1 VRIIRYNWKEG
12 KPNAPDMVPVLAN
25 RGQVRSS
32 RGKRMTAIVCHQHQ
46 KVDKNHI
53 NHSYLID
60 AGDEIEVQQIMEYK
74 WKVFDSVILKPPN
87 PSTRFFELVIKEYL
101 DRNSSLID
109 DLHIYPVQAKQNPDI
124 RVLGFT
130 IKKGSWEITERI
142 YKKAS
147 TTEVQWIYTDD
158 FHLFA
163 ITHATEP
170 LDTIVEQIVTM
181 IDNIASTIRK
191 GNRISSH
198 IENQRMRRDAF
209 NAMIENHSGVTINKT
224 AILKHLEFQLVAE
237 PGEGDRK
244 RMQEEILRD
253 LMELGTTLDSFGG
266 SNKIIAKVEL
276 LEKTDINKQLARLED
291 LQDLEWLFE

>member
-1 VRIIRYNWKEG
+1 MAIHIQVDIF
-12 KPNAPDMVPVLAN
+12 
-25 RGQVRSS
+25 RGDW
-32 RGKRMTAIVCHQHQ
+32 MTAIIYHQHQ
-46 KVDKNHI
+46 KVDKDHI

-60 AGDEIEVQQIMEYK
+60 VGDEIEVQQIMEYK

-87 PSTRFFELVIKEYL
+87 PRTRFFELVIKEYF

-109 DLHIYPVQAKQNPDI
+109 DLQIYPVQAKQKPDI
-124 RVLGFT
+124 RILGFT
-130 IKKGSWEITERI
+130 IKKGNWVITERI
-142 YKKAS
+142 YKKTN

-163 ITHATEP
+163 ITHATDP
-170 LDTIVEQIVTM
+170 LDAIVDQIVSM
-181 IDNIASTIRK
+181 IDNIASSIRN
-191 GNRISSH
+191 GYRISSH
-198 IENQRMRRDAF
+198 IENQRMRREAF
-209 NAMIENHSGVTINKT
+209 DAMIENPRGITIDKT

-244 RMQEEILRD
+244 KMQDEILRD

-266 SNKIIAKVEL
+266 SNKIIAKIEI
-276 LEKTDINKQLARLED
+276 LEKTDINKQLARIED